1 MAVREFKFQITST
14 EGNEEFYVWDNNA
27 QERVT
32 LPAINPVEHIKE
44 HTDFF
49 CMVTCYLRKHKGS
62 KLEVTKV

>member
-1 MAVREFKFQITST
+1 MAVRDYKFQITST

-32 LPAINPVEHIKE
+32 LSAIISVEHIKE
-44 HTDFF
+44 QTDFF
-49 CMVTCYLRKHKGS
+49 CVVACYLRKHKGS